1 MGTLK
6 EKLKLFAIT
15 GAIACVVAVAVV
27 VGRRVFATKDEAGS
41 PDASAVKTATV
52 ERGDIAVT
60 IDATGT
66 IKPLNIVKISS
77 KASGKILELRVDAG
91 DYVEKDEIIAVIE
104 TTYVQ
109 ISLEQAQADLRS
121 AQARLQQ
128 AEIDLQLQTE
138 QSAIQI
144 RQAQESLAEA
154 KQRLVQ
160 LQEEIRLE
168 KIANARGVLDAE
180 NSLKI
185 AQIRYKLLTSDEVR
199 EENRRRAQAALEQE
213 KANLELTETEHE
225 RNKKLYE
232 KELISQAV
240 LESSHAQLKSA
251 HARHR
256 SAEENLK
263 LVEKPATEA
272 ELELG
277 QADIRKAEF
286 NLALAKERVESEA
299 TRDMDIELQ
308 QQRIVQ
314 AEEALKLTQANQK
327 QIERK
332 ERDLE
337 TARSS
342 VKRSETQLEL
352 RQIEYNDTVIKAPIS
367 GTILEKLVEEG
378 QVITSRLSSLASE
391 EGQTLVTMADL
402 DTVYVVTEVDETDI
416 GKVEIGQPA
425 TITVEA
431 YPDTPFQGE
440 VLKIAPQ
447 GISLQNVTT
456 FEVTSE
462 LKNVEASASPQGMA
476 RGGRRWQG
484 GGARPDF
491 ANMTEEERERYRALR
506 QQRQAEGS
514 GNDERPRPNQTENS
528 GTGRTSRPAAQE
540 TPAQPIQ
547 DQPVATAEETEA
559 EDDWGGLFGGFFDE
573 APVVEAPTQP
583 EPEETEDTKIPFLK
597 PGMNASVQIS
607 AVNKTRILT
616 LPAEAVLDVR
626 GRKMVRIIGADGQ
639 PGRPQ
644 PIVTGVSSFD
654 KIEVISGLA
663 EGDTVALGGF
673 QPGGGG
679 EDWRRRMMQNPASTM
694 RRMSGGRGP
703 GGGRGR

>member
-1 MGTLK
+1 MGILK
-6 EKLKLFAIT
+6 GKWKLIAIV
-15 GAIACVVAVAVV
+15 GVAVLVVAVAVV
-27 VGRRVFATKDEAGS
+27 VGRMVFATKGEVNGT
-41 PDASAVKTATV
+41 DASAVKTATV

-66 IKPLNIVKISS
+66 IKPLNIVKVSS

-128 AEIDLQLQTE
+128 AEIDLQLQKE

-144 RQAQESLAEA
+144 RQAQESLAETRR
-154 KQRLVQ
+154 RLVQ

-168 KIANARGVLDAE
+168 KIANARGVMDAE

-199 EENRRRAQAALEQE
+199 EENRRRAQASLEQE
-213 KANLELTETEHE
+213 QANLELIEAEHE
-225 RNKKLYE
+225 RNKTLFE
-232 KELISQAV
+232 KELISQAA
-240 LESSHAQLKSA
+240 LESSQAQLKSA
-251 HARHR
+251 QARHR

-299 TRDMDIELQ
+299 TRDMDIEIQ
-308 QQRIVQ
+308 KQRIVQ
-314 AEEALKLTQANQK
+314 SEEALKLAEANKK

-342 VKRSETQLEL
+342 VTRSETQLEL
-352 RQIEYNDTVIKAPIS
+352 RQIEYNDTVIKAPLS
-367 GTILEKLVEEG
+367 GTILEKMVEEG

-476 RGGRRWQG
+476 RGGGRWQG

-491 ANMTEEERERYRALR
+491 ANMTEEERERFRAMR
-506 QQRQAEGS
+506 QQRQAEG
-514 GNDERPRPNQTENS
+514 GTGERSSPNQGEN
-528 GTGRTSRPAAQE
+528 GGAGRTSRPAAQE
-540 TPAQPIQ
+540 TSTQPTQ
-547 DQPVATAEETEA
+547 EQPVAQAEEA
-559 EDDWGGLFGGFFDE
+559 DADDWGGLFGGFFDE
-573 APVVEAPTQP
+573 APAVEAPTQP
-583 EPEETEDTKIPFLK
+583 EPEEAEDAKIPFLK

-607 AVNKTRILT
+607 AVNKIGILT
-616 LPAEAVLDVR
+616 LPAEAVLDMR
-626 GRKMVRIIGADGQ
+626 GRKMVRLLGADGQ

-654 KIEVISGLA
+654 KIEIISGLT
-663 EGDTVALGGF
+663 EGDKVALGGF
-673 QPGGGG
+673 QPGGGGG

-694 RRMSGGRGP
+694 RRMTG
-703 GGGRGR
+703 GGGRGGR

>member
-1 MGTLK
+1 MMGK
-6 EKLKLFAIT
+6 WKIIAIVSAILLI
-15 GAIACVVAVAVV
+15 GAAVAV
-27 VGRRVFATKDEAGS
+27 GFIVFTDGNGNDSA
-41 PDASAVKTATV
+41 DAPEIKTATV

-66 IKPLNIVKISS
+66 IKPLNIVEVSS

-121 AQARLQQ
+121 AEARLQQ
-128 AEIDLQLQTE
+128 AEIDFELQKE

-144 RQAQESLAEA
+144 RQAEESLIEA

-160 LQEEIRLE
+160 LEEEIRLE
-168 KIANARGVLDAE
+168 KIANKRGVMDGE
-180 NSLKI
+180 NSLNI
-185 AQIRYKLLTSDEVR
+185 AKIRYKLLTSDEVR
-199 EENRRRAQAALEQE
+199 DENKRRAQASLEQE
-213 KANLELTETEHE
+213 QANLELVTAEHK
-225 RNKKLYE
+225 RNQTLYQ
-232 KELISQAV
+232 KELISQAS
-240 LESSHAQLKSA
+240 LESSQAQLKSA
-251 HARHR
+251 QARHR

-263 LVEKPATEA
+263 LVEEPATEA

-277 QADIRKAEF
+277 AADIKKAEF
-286 NLALAKERVESEA
+286 NLEVARERVEAEA

-308 QQRIVQ
+308 NQRIVQ
-314 AEEALKLTQANQK
+314 AEEALKLARANQK

-332 ERDLE
+332 QRDLE

-352 RQIEYNDTVIKAPIS
+352 RQIEYDDTIIKAPIA
-367 GTILEKLVEEG
+367 GTILEKKVEEG

-416 GKVEIGQPA
+416 GKVEIGQPV

-447 GISLQNVTT
+447 GLTLQNVTT

-462 LKNVEASASPQGMA
+462 LKNVEASATRQGM
-476 RGGRRWQG
+476 RGGAGRWG
-484 GGARPDF
+484 GGTRPDM
-491 ANMTEEERERYRALR
+491 ANLTDEQRERFRAMR
-506 QQRQAEGS
+506 QQRQAEG
-514 GNDERPRPNQTENS
+514 GGAGGTARPTI
-528 GTGRTSRPAAQE
+528 QE
-540 TPAQPIQ
+540 TPAQPTQ
-547 DQPVATAEETEA
+547 EQPVAKADETE
-559 EDDWGGLFGGFFDE
+559 DTGFGGLFGGFFAE
-573 APVVEAPTQP
+573 APAEETPAQS
-583 EPEETEDTKIPFLK
+583 EPAETEDTKIPFLK
-597 PGMNASVQIS
+597 PGMNATVQIS
-607 AVNKTRILT
+607 AVNKTDILT
-616 LPAEAVLDVR
+616 LPPEAVLDMR
-626 GRKMVRIIGADGQ
+626 GRKMVRIVGEDGQ

-644 PIVTGVSSFD
+644 PIVAGVSSYD
-654 KIEVISGLA
+654 KIEIISGLT
-663 EGDTVALGGF
+663 EGDVVAIGGV
-673 QPGGGG
+673 QRGGGGG

-694 RRMSGGRGP
+694 RRMTG
-703 GGGRGR
+703 GGGRGGR

>member
-1 MGTLK
+1 MRGK
-6 EKLKLFAIT
+6 WKIIAIV
-15 GAIACVVAVAVV
+15 GAVLLIGAAVAV
-27 VGRRVFATKDEAGS
+27 GFIVFTNGNGTDSA
-41 PDASAVKTATV
+41 DAPEVKTAMV

-66 IKPLNIVKISS
+66 IKPLNIVKVSS

-109 ISLEQAQADLRS
+109 ISLEQAEADLRS

-128 AEIDLQLQTE
+128 AEIDIQLQKE

-144 RQAQESLAEA
+144 RQSQESLAETQ
-154 KQRLVQ
+154 QRLVQ
-160 LQEEIRLE
+160 LKEQIRLE
-168 KIANARGVLDAE
+168 KIANARGVMDAE

-199 EENRRRAQAALEQE
+199 EENRRRAQASLAQDEANYELV
-213 KANLELTETEHE
+213 KAEHK
-225 RNKKLYE
+225 RNQQLYE
-232 KELISQAV
+232 KELISQAA
-240 LESSHAQLKSA
+240 LESSQAQLKSA
-251 HARHR
+251 EARYQ
-256 SAEENLK
+256 SAVENLK
-263 LVEKPATEA
+263 LVEEPATEA

-286 NLALAKERVESEA
+286 NLEVAKERVEAEA

-314 AEEALKLTQANQK
+314 AEESLKLTMANQK
-327 QIERK
+327 QIERR

-352 RQIEYNDTVIKAPIS
+352 RQIEYNDTTIKAPIS

-378 QVITSRLSSLASE
+378 QVITSRLSSIASE

-416 GKVEIGQPA
+416 GKVEIGQPV

-431 YPDTPFQGE
+431 YPDTPFQGA

-447 GISLQNVTT
+447 GRSLQNVTT

-462 LKNVEASASPQGMA
+462 LKNVEATGPSQGFGRA
-476 RGGRRWQG
+476 GARGQGRGGR
-484 GGARPDF
+484 PDM
-491 ANMTEEERERYRALR
+491 ANMTDEQRERFRAMR
-506 QQRQAEGS
+506 QQRQAEG
-514 GNDERPRPNQTENS
+514 G
-528 GTGRTSRPAAQE
+528 AAGETTKPTAPE
-540 TPAQPIQ
+540 TPAQPTEE
-547 DQPVATAEETEA
+547 QPVAQAEETDG
-559 EDDWGGLFGGFFDE
+559 EDDWGGLFGGFFEE
-573 APVVEAPTQP
+573 APAAEASAQL
-583 EPEETEDTKIPFLK
+583 EAAETEDTKIPFLK
-597 PGMNASVQIS
+597 PGMNATVQIS
-607 AVNKTRILT
+607 AVNRVNILT
-616 LPAEAVLDVR
+616 LPLEAVLDMR
-626 GRKMVRIIGADGQ
+626 GRKMVRTLGENGQ

-644 PIVTGVSSFD
+644 PVVTGVNSFD
-654 KIEVISGLA
+654 KIEIISGLA
-663 EGDTVALGGF
+663 EGDVVAIGGF
-673 QPGGGG
+673 APGGGG
-679 EDWRRRMMQNPASTM
+679 GRSENWRRMMQNPASTM
-694 RRMSGGRGP
+694 RRMTG

>member
-1 MGTLK
+1 MGK
-6 EKLKLFAIT
+6 WKLIAIV
-15 GAIACVVAVAVV
+15 GAAVLVVAIAVV
-27 VGRRVFATKDEAGS
+27 VGRMVFATKDEAS
-41 PDASAVKTATV
+41 STDAAAIQTAMV
-52 ERGDIAVT
+52 ERGNIAVT

-66 IKPLNIVKISS
+66 IKPLNIVKVSS

-91 DYVEKDEIIAVIE
+91 DYVEKDEIIAIIE

-109 ISLEQAQADLRS
+109 ISLEQAEADLRS
-121 AQARLQQ
+121 AEARLQQ
-128 AEIDLQLQTE
+128 AEIDLQLQRE

-144 RQAQESLAEA
+144 RQSQESLAEA
-154 KQRLVQ
+154 RQRLVQ
-160 LQEEIRLE
+160 LEEEIRLE
-168 KIANARGVLDAE
+168 KIANARGVMDAE
-180 NSLKI
+180 NSLNI
-185 AQIRYKLLTSDEVR
+185 AKIRYKLLTSDEVR
-199 EENRRRAQAALEQE
+199 DENRRRAQASLDQE
-213 KANLELTETEHE
+213 KANLELVQAEHE
-225 RNKKLYE
+225 RNKTLYE
-232 KELISQAV
+232 KELISQAA
-240 LESSHAQLKSA
+240 LESSQAQLKSA
-251 HARHR
+251 EARYK

-277 QADIRKAEF
+277 SADIRKAEF
-286 NLALAKERVESEA
+286 NLDLANERVEAET
-299 TRDMDIELQ
+299 TRAMDIELQ
-308 QQRIVQ
+308 RQRIVQ
-314 AEEALKLTQANQK
+314 AEEALKLTEANQK

-332 ERDLE
+332 QRDLE

-342 VKRSETQLEL
+342 VTRSETQLEL

-416 GKVEIGQPA
+416 GKVEIGQPV

-447 GISLQNVTT
+447 GQAIQNVTT

-462 LKNVEASASPQGMA
+462 LKNVKATESPQGMG
-476 RGGRRWQG
+476 RGAGRWQGQG

-491 ANMTEEERERYRALR
+491 ANMTQEERERFRAMR
-506 QQRQAEGS
+506 QQRQAEG
-514 GNDERPRPNQTENS
+514 GA
-528 GTGRTSRPAAQE
+528 GTGEQSRPDAQE
-540 TPAQPIQ
+540 TSGQPTQ
-547 DQPVATAEETEA
+547 EQPVAKAEETVDG
-559 EDDWGGLFGGFFDE
+559 DDWGGLFGGFFAE
-573 APVVEAPTQP
+573 APAVEAPTQP
-583 EPEETEDTKIPFLK
+583 EPAAETENTKIPFLK

-607 AVNKTRILT
+607 AVNKIGILT
-616 LPAEAVLDVR
+616 LPTEAVLDMR
-626 GRKMVRIIGADGQ
+626 GRKMVRIIGAEGQ

-663 EGDTVALGGF
+663 EGDTVAIGGF
-673 QPGGGG
+673 QAGGGG
-679 EDWRRRMMQNPASTM
+679 TENWRRRMMQNPASTM
-694 RRMSGGRGP
+694 RRIGG

>member
-1 MGTLK
+1 MGILK
-6 EKLKLFAIT
+6 EKWKLFAIA
-15 GAIACVVAVAVV
+15 GAIALVVV
-27 VGRRVFATKDEAGS
+27 VGVAVGRIVFSTKN
-41 PDASAVKTATV
+41 DAASADAAAVKTATV
-52 ERGDIAVT
+52 ERGNIAVT

-66 IKPLNIVKISS
+66 IKPLNIVKVSS

-121 AQARLQQ
+121 AQARLRQ
-128 AEIDLQLQTE
+128 AEIDLQLQKE
-138 QSAIQI
+138 QSVIQI
-144 RQAQESLAEA
+144 RQAEESLLES
-154 KQRLVQ
+154 KKRLEQ
-160 LQEEIRLE
+160 IKEQIRLE
-168 KIANARGVLDAE
+168 KIGNQRGVMDAE
-180 NSLKI
+180 NSLNISK
-185 AQIRYKLLTSDEVR
+185 IRYKLLTSDEVR
-199 EENRRRAQAALEQE
+199 DENRQRAQSSLEQE
-213 KANLELTETEHE
+213 KANLDLIRAEHK
-225 RNKKLYE
+225 RNDTLFE
-232 KELISQAV
+232 KELISQAA
-240 LESSHAQLKSA
+240 LESSQAQLKSA
-251 HARHR
+251 EARHR

-286 NLALAKERVESEA
+286 NLALAKERVQSEPY
-299 TRDMDIELQ
+299 RDMDIELQ
-308 QQRIVQ
+308 QQRILQ
-314 AEEALKLTQANQK
+314 TEDALKLAQANQK

-342 VKRSETQLEL
+342 VTRSETQLEL

-367 GTILEKLVEEG
+367 GTVLEKLVEEG

-416 GKVEIGQPA
+416 GKVEIGQA
-425 TITVEA
+425 VTITVEA

-447 GISLQNVTT
+447 GQAIQNVTT

-462 LKNVEASASPQGMA
+462 LKNVKATASPQGMA
-476 RGGRRWQG
+476 RGGRGQG

-491 ANMTEEERERYRALR
+491 ANMTAEERERFRAMR
-506 QQRQAEGS
+506 QQRQAEG
-514 GNDERPRPNQTENS
+514 GGAGE
-528 GTGRTSRPAAQE
+528 TSRPGSQEAPTRAQE
-540 TPAQPIQ
+540 TPTQPPQ
-547 DQPVATAEETEA
+547 DQHVAEAAEA
-559 EDDWGGLFGGFFDE
+559 DGDDWGGLFGGFFEE
-573 APVVEAPTQP
+573 APAVEALTEP
-583 EPEETEDTKIPFLK
+583 EPTETEATNIPFLK
-597 PGMNASVQIS
+597 PGMNAGVQIS
-607 AVNKTRILT
+607 AVNRTDILI
-616 LPAEAVLDVR
+616 LPPDAVLDMR
-626 GRKMVRIIGADGQ
+626 GRKMVRIVGADGQ

-644 PIVTGVSSFD
+644 PVVTGVSSFD
-654 KIEVISGLA
+654 KIEIISGLA
-663 EGDTVALGGF
+663 EGDIVTIGGF
-673 QPGGGG
+673 QPGGGGG

-694 RRMSGGRGP
+694 RRMGGGG

>member
-1 MGTLK
+1 MLGLGK
-6 EKLKLFAIT
+6 WKIIT
-15 GAIACVVAVAVV
+15 IVGAVLLVGAAVAV
-27 VGRRVFATKDEAGS
+27 GLIVFTDADGKDGAEM
-41 PDASAVKTATV
+41 PEVKTAMV

-66 IKPLNIVKISS
+66 IKPLNIVKVSS

-109 ISLEQAQADLRS
+109 ISLEQAQADLRT

-128 AEIDLQLQTE
+128 AEIDFELQKE

-144 RQAQESLAEA
+144 RQSEESLAEA
-154 KQRLVQ
+154 RQRLVQ
-160 LQEEIRLE
+160 IEEAIRIE
-168 KIANARGVLDAE
+168 KIANRRGVLDAE
-180 NSLKI
+180 NSLNISK
-185 AQIRYKLLTSDEVR
+185 IRYKLLTSDEVR
-199 EENRRRAQAALEQE
+199 DENRQRAKSSLEQE
-213 KANLELTETEHE
+213 KANLELIAAEHK
-225 RNKKLYE
+225 RNNTLYE
-232 KELISQAV
+232 KELISQAA
-240 LESSHAQLKSA
+240 LESSQAQLKSA
-251 HARHR
+251 QARHR

-263 LVEKPATEA
+263 LVERPATEA

-286 NLALAKERVESEA
+286 NLEIAEERVESEA

-308 QQRIVQ
+308 RQRIVQ
-314 AEEALKLTQANQK
+314 AEESLKLAKANQK

-332 ERDLE
+332 QRDLE

-342 VKRSETQLEL
+342 VTRSETQLEL
-352 RQIEYNDTVIKAPIS
+352 RQIEYDDTTIQAPIS

-416 GKVEIGQPA
+416 GKVEIGQPV

-447 GISLQNVTT
+447 GQSIQNVTT

-462 LKNVEASASPQGMA
+462 LKNVEASATRQGMRA
-476 RGGRRWQG
+476 GAGRGQG
-484 GGARPDF
+484 GGTRPDM
-491 ANMTEEERERYRALR
+491 ANMTEEQRERFRAMR
-506 QQRQAEGS
+506 QQRQAEG
-514 GNDERPRPNQTENS
+514 GGAGE
-528 GTGRTSRPAAQE
+528 TSRPTTQE
-540 TPAQPIQ
+540 TPAQPTQ
-547 DQPVATAEETEA
+547 EQPVAKEEETE
-559 EDDWGGLFGGFFDE
+559 DDSFGGLFGGFFEE
-573 APVVEAPTQP
+573 APIAEAPTQP
-583 EPEETEDTKIPFLK
+583 EAAEAEDAKIPFLK
-597 PGMNASVQIS
+597 PGMNAGVQIS
-607 AVNKTRILT
+607 AVNRMDILT
-616 LPAEAVLDVR
+616 LPAEAVLDMR
-626 GRKMVRIIGADGQ
+626 GRKMVRMVGEDGQ

-654 KIEVISGLA
+654 KIEIISGLT
-663 EGDTVALGGF
+663 EGDVVAIGGF
-673 QPGGGG
+673 GGGGGGG

-694 RRMSGGRGP
+694 RRMTG

>member
-1 MGTLK
+1 MIGK
-6 EKLKLFAIT
+6 WKLI
-15 GAIACVVAVAVV
+15 AIAGAAVLVVAVAVV
-27 VGRRVFATKDEAGS
+27 VGRMIFATKDEA
-41 PDASAVKTATV
+41 ASADAAAVQTATV

-66 IKPLNIVKISS
+66 IKPLNIVKVSS

-109 ISLEQAQADLRS
+109 ISLEQAEADLRS

-128 AEIDLQLQTE
+128 AEIDLQLQKE

-144 RQAQESLAEA
+144 RQATESLAEA
-154 KQRLVQ
+154 KQRLIQ

-168 KIANARGVLDAE
+168 KIANARGVMDAE
-180 NSLKI
+180 NSLNI
-185 AQIRYKLLTSDEVR
+185 AKIRYKLLTSDEVR
-199 EENRRRAQAALEQE
+199 EENRQRAHASLEQE
-213 KANLELTETEHE
+213 KANLDLVKAEHE
-225 RNKKLYE
+225 RNKTLYK
-232 KELISQAV
+232 KELISQAA
-240 LESSHAQLKSA
+240 LESSQAQLKSA
-251 HARHR
+251 EARHR

-286 NLALAKERVESEA
+286 NLEIAEERVESEA

-308 QQRIVQ
+308 KQRIVQ
-314 AEEALKLTQANQK
+314 AEEALKLTEANRK

-352 RQIEYNDTVIKAPIS
+352 RQIEYDDTIIKAPIS
-367 GTILEKLVEEG
+367 GTILEKLVEQG

-416 GKVEIGQPA
+416 GKVEIGQPV

-447 GISLQNVTT
+447 GQAIQNVTT

-462 LKNVEASASPQGMA
+462 LKNVKATESPQRLA
-476 RGGRRWQG
+476 RGDRRGQG
-484 GGARPDF
+484 GGGRPDM
-491 ANMTEEERERYRALR
+491 AHLTDEQRERFRAMR
-506 QQRQAEGS
+506 QQRQTEDDSGGEG
-514 GNDERPRPNQTENS
+514 
-528 GTGRTSRPAAQE
+528 SRPASQETPTPSTQEQPVAQAKETPADDWGGIFGGFFTEEPPVE
-540 TPAQPIQ
+540 TPAQP
-547 DQPVATAEETEA
+547 
-559 EDDWGGLFGGFFDE
+559 
-573 APVVEAPTQP
+573 
-583 EPEETEDTKIPFLK
+583 EPEVPEDMKIPFLK

-607 AVNKTRILT
+607 AVNRMNILT
-616 LPAEAVLDVR
+616 LPPEAVLDMR
-626 GRKMVRIIGADGQ
+626 GRKMVRIIGEDGL

-644 PIVTGVSSFD
+644 PIVTGVNSFD
-654 KIEVISGLA
+654 RIEVVSGLA
-663 EGDTVALGGF
+663 EGDVVAIGGF
-673 QPGGGG
+673 ERGGAGG

-694 RRMSGGRGP
+694 RRM
-703 GGGRGR
+703 GGGGGGPRGR

>member
-1 MGTLK
+1 MLGLGK
-6 EKLKLFAIT
+6 WKIIAIV
-15 GAIACVVAVAVV
+15 GAVLLVVAAVAV
-27 VGRRVFATKDEAGS
+27 GRIVFTNSDGKGS
-41 PDASAVKTATV
+41 AETPDIKTAMV

-66 IKPLNIVKISS
+66 IKPLNIVEVSS

-109 ISLEQAQADLRS
+109 ISLEQAEADLRS

-128 AEIDLQLQTE
+128 AEIDFELQKE

-144 RQAQESLAEA
+144 RQSEESLVEA

-160 LQEEIRLE
+160 LKEEIRIE
-168 KIANARGVLDAE
+168 KIANKRGVMDAE
-180 NSLKI
+180 NSLNI
-185 AQIRYKLLTSDEVR
+185 AKIRYKLLTSDEVR
-199 EENRRRAQAALEQE
+199 EENRRRAQSSLDQE
-213 KANLELTETEHE
+213 IANLELVTAEHK
-225 RNKKLYE
+225 RNVTLYE
-232 KELISQAV
+232 KELISQAA
-240 LESSHAQLKSA
+240 LESSQAQLKSA
-251 HARHR
+251 QARHR

-263 LVEKPATEA
+263 LVEEPATEA

-286 NLALAKERVESEA
+286 SLEIANERVDAEA

-314 AEEALKLTQANQK
+314 SEEALKLTMANRK

-332 ERDLE
+332 QRDLE

-352 RQIEYNDTVIKAPIS
+352 RQIEYDDTVIKAPIA
-367 GTILEKLVEEG
+367 GTILEKKVEEG
-378 QVITSRLSSLASE
+378 QVITSRLSSIASE

-416 GKVEIGQPA
+416 GKVEIAQPV

-462 LKNVEASASPQGMA
+462 LKNVEASGTRQGM
-476 RGGRRWQG
+476 RGGTGRWQG
-484 GGARPDF
+484 SGARPDM
-491 ANMTEEERERYRALR
+491 ANMTEEERARFRAMR
-506 QQRQAEGS
+506 QQRQAEGA
-514 GNDERPRPNQTENS
+514 GAGETA
-528 GTGRTSRPAAQE
+528 RPAIQE
-540 TPAQPIQ
+540 APAQPTQ
-547 DQPVATAEETEA
+547 EEPVAKAEESE
-559 EDDWGGLFGGFFDE
+559 EDDWGGLFGGFFEE
-573 APVVEAPTQP
+573 APVADAPAQP
-583 EPEETEDTKIPFLK
+583 ETTEDEDTKIPFLK

-607 AVNKTRILT
+607 AVNKTGILT
-616 LPAEAVLDVR
+616 LPPEAVLDMR
-626 GRKMVRIIGADGQ
+626 GRKMVRIVGEDGQ

-654 KIEVISGLA
+654 SIEIISGLA
-663 EGDTVALGGF
+663 EGDVVAIGGF
-673 QPGGGG
+673 ERGGGG

-694 RRMSGGRGP
+694 RRMT

>member
-1 MGTLK
+1 MIGRLGK
-6 EKLKLFAIT
+6 WKIVAIV
-15 GAIACVVAVAVV
+15 GAVLLVVAAVAV
-27 VGRRVFATKDEAGS
+27 GRIVFTNSNGANSAEATQ
-41 PDASAVKTATV
+41 VKTAMV

-66 IKPLNIVKISS
+66 IKPLNIVKVSS

-109 ISLEQAQADLRS
+109 ISLEQAEADLRS
-121 AQARLQQ
+121 AEARLEQ
-128 AEIDLQLQTE
+128 AKIDINLQKE

-144 RQAQESLAEA
+144 RQGQESLAEA
-154 KQRLVQ
+154 RQRLVQ
-160 LQEEIRLE
+160 LKEQIRLE

-185 AQIRYKLLTSDEVR
+185 AEIRYKLLTSDEVR
-199 EENRRRAQAALEQE
+199 DENKQRAKASLEQE
-213 KANLELTETEHE
+213 KANLELVTAEHE
-225 RNKKLYE
+225 RNTKLYE
-232 KELISQAV
+232 KELISQAA
-240 LESSHAQLKSA
+240 LESSQAQLKSA
-251 HARHR
+251 QARHR

-277 QADIRKAEF
+277 QADVRKAKF
-286 NLALAKERVESEA
+286 NLEVAEERVEAEA

-308 QQRIVQ
+308 KQRIVQ
-314 AEEALKLTQANQK
+314 AEESLKLTLANQK
-327 QIERK
+327 QIERR

-352 RQIEYNDTVIKAPIS
+352 RQIEYDDTIIKAPIS

-378 QVITSRLSSLASE
+378 QVITSRLSSIASE

-416 GKVEIGQPA
+416 GKVEIGQPV

-440 VLKIAPQ
+440 VLKIAPLGQ
-447 GISLQNVTT
+447 AIQNVTT

-462 LKNVEASASPQGMA
+462 LKNVKATQSPQGFG
-476 RGGRRWQG
+476 RGGRGQG
-484 GGARPDF
+484 GGFRPDM
-491 ANMTEEERERYRALR
+491 ANMTDEQRARFRAMR
-506 QQRQAEGS
+506 QQRQAE
-514 GNDERPRPNQTENS
+514 ND
-528 GTGRTSRPAAQE
+528 GAAQ
-540 TPAQPIQ
+540 TPTPAPDPAPAQPS
-547 DQPVATAEETEA
+547 EETSVAKTEESDE
-559 EDDWGGLFGGFFDE
+559 EDDWGGLFGGFFE
-573 APVVEAPTQP
+573 ETPAAEAPTKP
-583 EPEETEDTKIPFLK
+583 EPAETEDAKIPFLK
-597 PGMNASVQIS
+597 PGMNATVQIS
-607 AVNKTRILT
+607 AVNKIDILT
-616 LPAEAVLDVR
+616 LPPEAVLDMR
-626 GRKMVRIIGADGQ
+626 GRKMVRILGEDGQ

-663 EGDTVALGGF
+663 EGDVVAIGGF
-673 QPGGGG
+673 APGGGG
-679 EDWRRRMMQNPASTM
+679 GRSENWRRMMQNPASTM
-694 RRMSGGRGP
+694 RRMT
-703 GGGRGR
+703 GGRGR

>member
-1 MGTLK
+1 MMGK
-6 EKLKLFAIT
+6 WKIIAIV
-15 GAIACVVAVAVV
+15 GAILLIGAAVAV
-27 VGRRVFATKDEAGS
+27 GFIVFTDGNGKDSA
-41 PDASAVKTATV
+41 DAPEIKIATV

-66 IKPLNIVKISS
+66 IKPLNIVEVSS

-128 AEIDLQLQTE
+128 AEIDFELQKE

-144 RQAQESLAEA
+144 RQAEESLAESR
-154 KQRLVQ
+154 QRLVQ
-160 LQEEIRLE
+160 LEEEIRLE
-168 KIANARGVLDAE
+168 KIANKRGVMDAE
-180 NSLKI
+180 NNLNI
-185 AQIRYKLLTSDEVR
+185 AKIRYKLLTSDEVR
-199 EENRRRAQAALEQE
+199 DENKRRAQASLEQE
-213 KANLELTETEHE
+213 QANLELVTAEHKRNET
-225 RNKKLYE
+225 LYE
-232 KELISQAV
+232 KELISQAS
-240 LESSHAQLKSA
+240 LESSQAQLKSA
-251 HARHR
+251 QAKHR

-277 QADIRKAEF
+277 AADIRKAEF
-286 NLALAKERVESEA
+286 NLEVAEERVEAEA

-308 QQRIVQ
+308 NQRIVQ
-314 AEEALKLTQANQK
+314 TEEALKLARANQK

-332 ERDLE
+332 QRDLE

-342 VKRSETQLEL
+342 VTRNETQLEL
-352 RQIEYNDTVIKAPIS
+352 RQIEYDDTIIKAPIA
-367 GTILEKLVEEG
+367 GTILEKKVEEG

-416 GKVEIGQPA
+416 GKVEIGQPV

-447 GISLQNVTT
+447 GLTLQNVTT

-462 LKNVEASASPQGMA
+462 LKNVEASATRQGM
-476 RGGRRWQG
+476 RGGAGRWG
-484 GGARPDF
+484 GGTRPDM
-491 ANMTEEERERYRALR
+491 ANMTEEQRERFRAMR
-506 QQRQAEGS
+506 QQRQAEGGGAGEAS
-514 GNDERPRPNQTENS
+514 RQT
-528 GTGRTSRPAAQE
+528 PQE
-540 TPAQPIQ
+540 TPAQPTQ
-547 DQPVATAEETEA
+547 EQPVAKEDETE
-559 EDDWGGLFGGFFDE
+559 DDGFGGLFGGFFAE
-573 APVVEAPTQP
+573 APAEETPAQS
-583 EPEETEDTKIPFLK
+583 EPAETEDAKIPFLK
-597 PGMNASVQIS
+597 PGMNATVQIS
-607 AVNKTRILT
+607 AVNKTDILT
-616 LPAEAVLDVR
+616 LPPEAVLDMR
-626 GRKMVRIIGADGQ
+626 GRKMVRIVGEDGQ

-644 PIVTGVSSFD
+644 PIVAGVSSYD
-654 KIEVISGLA
+654 KIEIISGLT
-663 EGDTVALGGF
+663 EGDVVAIGGV
-673 QPGGGG
+673 QRGGGGG

-694 RRMSGGRGP
+694 RRMTG
-703 GGGRGR
+703 GGGRGGR

>member
-1 MGTLK
+1 MRGK
-6 EKLKLFAIT
+6 WKIIAIV
-15 GAIACVVAVAVV
+15 GAVLLIGAAVAVGFIV
-27 VGRRVFATKDEAGS
+27 FTDTNGRDSA
-41 PDASAVKTATV
+41 DAPEIKTAIV

-66 IKPLNIVKISS
+66 IKPLNIVKVSS

-109 ISLEQAQADLRS
+109 ISLEQAEADLRS

-128 AEIDLQLQTE
+128 AEIDLQLQKE
-138 QSAIQI
+138 QSAIRI
-144 RQAQESLAEA
+144 RQEQESLAEA

-160 LQEEIRLE
+160 LEEEIRLE
-168 KIANARGVLDAE
+168 KIANKRGVMDAK
-180 NSLKI
+180 NSLNI
-185 AQIRYKLLTSDEVR
+185 AKIRYKLLTSDEVR
-199 EENRRRAQAALEQE
+199 EENRRRAQASLEQE
-213 KANLELTETEHE
+213 SANLELIKAEHE
-225 RNKKLYE
+225 RNQKLYK
-232 KELISQAV
+232 KELISQAS
-240 LESSHAQLKSA
+240 LESSQAQLKSA

-286 NLALAKERVESEA
+286 NLEVAEERVEAEA

-314 AEEALKLTQANQK
+314 AEEALKLAQSNQK
-327 QIERK
+327 QVERK

-342 VKRSETQLEL
+342 VTRSETQLEL
-352 RQIEYNDTVIKAPIS
+352 RQIEYDDTVIKAPIS

-416 GKVEIGQPA
+416 GKVEIGQPV

-447 GISLQNVTT
+447 GQSLQNVTT

-462 LKNVEASASPQGMA
+462 LKNVEATSTRQGMG
-476 RGGRRWQG
+476 RGAGRWRD
-484 GGARPDF
+484 GGARPDM
-491 ANMTEEERERYRALR
+491 ANMTDEQRARFRAMR
-506 QQRQAEGS
+506 QQRQAEG
-514 GNDERPRPNQTENS
+514 GGAGE
-528 GTGRTSRPAAQE
+528 TSRPTTQE
-540 TPAQPIQ
+540 TPAQPTQ
-547 DQPVATAEETEA
+547 EQPVAKEEETE
-559 EDDWGGLFGGFFDE
+559 DDGFGGLFGGFFEE
-573 APVVEAPTQP
+573 APIPEAPTQP
-583 EPEETEDTKIPFLK
+583 DATETEDAKIPFLK
-597 PGMNASVQIS
+597 PGMNATVQIS
-607 AVNKTRILT
+607 AVNKIDILT
-616 LPAEAVLDVR
+616 LPPEAVLDMR
-626 GRKMVRIIGADGQ
+626 GRKMVRIVGEDGQ
-639 PGRPQ
+639 PRRPQ
-644 PIVTGVSSFD
+644 PIVAGVSSFD
-654 KIEVISGLA
+654 KIEIISGLT
-663 EGDTVALGGF
+663 EGDVVAIGGM
-673 QPGGGG
+673 QRGGAGGG

-694 RRMSGGRGP
+694 RRMTG

>member
-1 MGTLK
+1 MLGLGK
-6 EKLKLFAIT
+6 WKIIIIV
-15 GAIACVVAVAVV
+15 GAVV
-27 VGRRVFATKDEAGS
+27 LIGTALSVGRIVFTDSDGTDSSET
-41 PDASAVKTATV
+41 PEVKTAMV

-66 IKPLNIVKISS
+66 IKPLNIVEVSS

-91 DYVEKDEIIAVIE
+91 DYVEKDEIIAIIE

-109 ISLEQAQADLRS
+109 ISLEQAEADLRS

-128 AEIDLQLQTE
+128 AEIDFELQKE

-144 RQAQESLAEA
+144 RQAEESLIEA
-154 KQRLVQ
+154 QQRLVQ
-160 LQEEIRLE
+160 LKEEIRLE
-168 KIANARGVLDAE
+168 KIANARGVMDAE
-180 NSLKI
+180 NSLNI
-185 AQIRYKLLTSDEVR
+185 AKIRYKLLTSDEVR
-199 EENRRRAQAALEQE
+199 EENRRRAKNSLDQE
-213 KANLELTETEHE
+213 EANLELVTAEHK
-225 RNKKLYE
+225 RNQTLYE
-232 KELISQAV
+232 KELISQAS
-240 LESSHAQLKSA
+240 LESSQAQLKSA
-251 HARHR
+251 QARYQ
-256 SAEENLK
+256 SAVENLK
-263 LVEKPATEA
+263 LVEDPATEA

-286 NLALAKERVESEA
+286 SLEVAKERVDSEA

-314 AEEALKLTQANQK
+314 AEESLKLARANQK

-332 ERDLE
+332 QRDLE

-352 RQIEYNDTVIKAPIS
+352 RQIEYDDTIIKAPIA
-367 GTILEKLVEEG
+367 GTILEKKVEQG

-416 GKVEIGQPA
+416 GKVKIGQPV

-447 GISLQNVTT
+447 GQSLQNVTT

-462 LKNVEASASPQGMA
+462 LKNVEATSTRQGMRA
-476 RGGRRWQG
+476 GAGRWG
-484 GGARPDF
+484 GGTRPDM
-491 ANMTEEERERYRALR
+491 ANMTDEQRERFRAMR
-506 QQRQAEGS
+506 QQRQAEG
-514 GNDERPRPNQTENS
+514 G
-528 GTGRTSRPAAQE
+528 GTGERSRPTPQE
-540 TPAQPIQ
+540 AEAPAQPTQ
-547 DQPVATAEETEA
+547 EQPVAKAEETDGE
-559 EDDWGGLFGGFFDE
+559 EDWGGLFGGFFAE
-573 APVVEAPTQP
+573 APAEDTPAQP
-583 EPEETEDTKIPFLK
+583 ETTETEDAKIPFLK

-607 AVNKTRILT
+607 AVNKIGILT
-616 LPAEAVLDVR
+616 LPAEAVLDMR
-626 GRKMVRIIGADGQ
+626 GRKMVRLVGEDGQ

-644 PIVTGVSSFD
+644 PIVAGVSSFD
-654 KIEVISGLA
+654 KIEIVSGLT
-663 EGDTVALGGF
+663 EGDVVAIGGM
-673 QPGGGG
+673 QRGGAGGG

-694 RRMSGGRGP
+694 RRMTG